1 MNSRVKHH
9 RLIAQG
15 ARLHEARR
23 YTSALTYFERAL
35 RVAPK
40 CSLALYNR
48 ANTLHM
54 LGRDE
59 EAYPILRA
67 LVQAGDKDLL
77 QGCPNIRP
85 RSLRLDAFQLL
96 FWVVLYGRGYCAE
109 AFRYAA
115 EHARRRTRGL
125 RSAWTAR
132 EVRADVARMRRNWKE
147 LQAGGPGQLVVGVAQ
162 RQEVVVA

>member
-1 MNSRVKHH
+1 MNSTVKHH

-23 YTSALTYFERAL
+23 YSAALSYFERAL
-35 RVAPK
+35 KIAPK

-54 LGRDE
+54 LDRDE
-59 EAYPILRA
+59 EAYPLLQSLVRSSDEDLR
-67 LVQAGDKDLL
+67 
-77 QGCPNIRP
+77 QGCPIIRP

-96 FWVVLYGRGYCAE
+96 FWVVLHGRGYCAE
-109 AFRYAA
+109 AFRYAR

-125 RSAWTAR
+125 HSVWTAR
-132 EVRADVARMRRNWKE
+132 EVRADVARMRQQWNE
-147 LQAGGPGQLVVGVAQ
+147 LQA
-162 RQEVVVA
+162 